1 MPDRADLPHVVILG
15 AGFGGLAAVRALS
28 KKPVRVTIVDRNNF
42 HGFQP
47 LYYQVATAGLEP
59 EEVAHNVRDI
69 VRRAPNVDVRMGEVV
84 GVDLA
89 ARTLAFADGPDL
101 AFDFLI
107 VAAGAETAYFGVS
120 GAKELGFPLKS
131 LQDGIRLRNHVLSLF
146 EDYNV
151 YGDALS
157 TGTLTFVVVG
167 GGATGVETAGA
178 LVELYRI
185 SLARDFKRFD
195 TRRAA
200 HVILVERGPGLLA
213 GYPDDLR
220 AYAKEKLQR
229 RQVEV
234 RVNTAVKAVTERGV
248 ELENGETIPSKTVVW
263 AVGVEASPVATLL
276 GAETGK
282 GGRVKVRPDL
292 SLPSEPN
299 VYVIG
304 DMAEVEGQERLPQL
318 AQVAMQGGKHAA
330 KTILRSLQGQPPE
343 PFAYTDLG
351 SMATI
356 GRNAAVAMLFG
367 KIPLKGLLAWLAWV
381 FVHLM
386 QLVGFRN
393 RVNVFVNWVSNYFT
407 YDRAARLIL
416 GSGRA
421 DDGPRFRDD
430 GDRRRAES

>member
-1 MPDRADLPHVVILG
+1 MPARSDLPHVVVLG
-15 AGFGGLAAVRALS
+15 AGFGGLAAVRALA
-28 KKPVRVTIVDRNNF
+28 KKPVRVTVVDRNNF

-59 EEVAHNVRDI
+59 DDVAHNVRDI
-69 VRRAPNVDVRMGEVV
+69 FRRAPNVDVRMGTVV
-84 GVDLA
+84 NVDVA
-89 ARTLAFADGPDL
+89 AGTLAFADGPDL

-107 VAAGAETAYFGVS
+107 VAAGAETAYYGVP
-120 GAKELGFPLKS
+120 GAETFGFPLKS
-131 LQDGIRLRNHVLSLF
+131 LQDGVRLRNHVLSLF

-178 LVELYRI
+178 LVELYRV

-195 TRRAA
+195 TRKAA
-200 HVILVERGPGLLA
+200 HVILVERAGSLLA

-220 AYAKEKLQR
+220 AYAQEKLQR

-263 AVGVEASPVATLL
+263 AVGVQASPVAKML
-276 GAETGK
+276 GVETGK

-292 SLPSEPN
+292 SLPQHPN
-299 VYVIG
+299 VFVIG
-304 DMAEVEGQERLPQL
+304 DMAEVEGQEALPQL
-318 AQVAMQGGKHAA
+318 AQVAMQGGKHAS
-330 KTILRSLQGQPPE
+330 KMILRRLKDQPSE

-393 RVNVFVNWVSNYFT
+393 RVNVFVDWVGNYFT

-416 GSGRA
+416 GGGRA
-421 DDGPRFRDD
+421 DGGPRFRDE
-430 GDRRRAES
+430 G